1 MLRSLIACVFLA
13 GVALWQSRVRAQGD
27 PEVGQD
33 RAADWCSR
41 CHDIGR
47 EGRMKQEP
55 PSFAAIAVYRT
66 AEQIRS
72 KINAPHTGMP
82 EVAQVLGLNV
92 DDLVA
97 YIVSLDEE

>member
-1 MLRSLIACVFLA
+1 MLRFSIACLFLA
-13 GVALWQSRVRAQGD
+13 GVALAQSQVHAQGNT
-27 PEVGQD
+27 EVGQD
-33 RAADWCSR
+33 LAADWCSR

-55 PSFAAIAVYRT
+55 PSFAAIAIYRT

-82 EVAQVLGLNV
+82 EIAQVLGLNV

>member
-1 MLRSLIACVFLA
+1 MLRSLVACAFLA
-13 GVALWQSRVRAQGD
+13 GITLVPSHVRGQGN

-33 RAADWCSR
+33 LAADWCSR

-47 EGRMKQEP
+47 EGQMKQEP
-55 PSFAAIAVYRT
+55 PSFAAIAAYRS

-72 KINAPHTGMP
+72 KIMVPHTGMP

-97 YIVSLDEE
+97 YIVSLEEE

>member
-13 GVALWQSRVRAQGD
+13 GITLTQTPVRAEGD

-33 RAADWCSR
+33 LAADWCSR

-47 EGRMKQEP
+47 EGQMKQEP

>member
-1 MLRSLIACVFLA
+1 LVVCAFLA
-13 GVALWQSRVRAQGD
+13 GITLVPSHVRGQGD

-33 RAADWCSR
+33 LAADWCSR

-47 EGRMKQEP
+47 EGQMKQEP
-55 PSFAAIAVYRT
+55 PSFAAIAAYRS

-72 KINAPHTGMP
+72 KIMVPHTGMP

-97 YIVSLDEE
+97 YIVSLEEE

>member
-13 GVALWQSRVRAQGD
+13 GVTLAQTQVRAEGD

-33 RAADWCSR
+33 LAADWCSR

-47 EGRMKQEP
+47 EGQMKQEP

-72 KINAPHTGMP
+72 KITAPHMGMP
-82 EVAQVLGLNV
+82 EIAQVLGLNV

-97 YIVSLDEE
+97 YIVSLEEE

>member
-1 MLRSLIACVFLA
+1 MLRPLIACAFLA
-13 GVALWQSRVRAQGD
+13 GVTLAQGQVRAQGD
-27 PEVGQD
+27 AEVGQD
-33 RAADWCSR
+33 LAADWCSR
-41 CHDIGR
+41 CHDVGR

-82 EVAQVLGLNV
+82 EIAQVLGLNV

>member
-1 MLRSLIACVFLA
+1 MLRSLIVCVFLA
-13 GVALWQSRVRAQGD
+13 GVALPQSQACAQGD

-33 RAADWCSR
+33 LAADWCSR

-47 EGRMKQEP
+47 EGQMKQEP

-72 KINAPHTGMP
+72 KINAPHMGMP